1 MSQALIG
8 TFLNWLATGLTI
20 EEGLR
25 SITHDGSKVIS
36 DRGIPHLSEVID
48 YEDVPDDIEMYVSE
62 ADEYIA
68 QYHNELH
75 ETILTSEHRNHF
87 IETFYKTHPDC
98 RIHRSITDYYLNHY
112 LDQLEAALKSGT
124 TLYDLF
130 ISKQIS
136 CAQETANDIKKTVN
150 EIKDRQ
156 NIAKTNFY
164 RRVMDSFIYERE
176 QHPSI
181 RMMKPDPNLFPRG
194 LPEILSD
201 RRHATEKD
209 EQPRTIKEMIL
220 ESWKRQEHKHI
231 LLIGEGGIGKTVA
244 MLTLPEEDWF
254 KKLGIP
260 AIYVPLQRLD
270 KYGGDLNRYLEV
282 KFGADNY
289 NRIIELTNCISDG
302 HPRLLLLLDGF
313 NEIPDV
319 YKKNAGKY
327 IREWMERPGIQII
340 TTSRLG
346 FSLEN
351 RCAKYR
357 LQPLPYNTVKSF
369 LMSAG
374 IKEESLPDENDRI
387 SKVINVPLMLTIYTQ
402 IERVKEVADR
412 SSAAIVLDWKNPDN
426 AAHIIW
432 DYLQMELY
440 LSIERDDASHSVMQ
454 YAIALLAVAPYIC
467 CQMSRQ
473 IRFYLKQGDFIKLI
487 REALIYFAS
496 HQDMLSGQILNVRK
510 KFDPYHEED
519 LLQEAEAAEYAKILF
534 DNTALFQR
542 QIIREKENKNEDII
556 DYPELFMASGT
567 CP

>member
-68 QYHNELH
+68 EHHDALH
-75 ETILTSEHRNHF
+75 DTILTSEYRKRF

-98 RIHRSITDYYLNHY
+98 RIHRSITDYYLNDY
-112 LDQLEAALKSGT
+112 LDRLEAALKSGT

-209 EQPRTIKEMIL
+209 EQPRTIK
-220 ESWKRQEHKHI
+220 
-231 LLIGEGGIGKTVA
+231 
-244 MLTLPEEDWF
+244 
-254 KKLGIP
+254 
-260 AIYVPLQRLD
+260 
-270 KYGGDLNRYLEV
+270 
-282 KFGADNY
+282 
-289 NRIIELTNCISDG
+289 
-302 HPRLLLLLDGF
+302 
-313 NEIPDV
+313 
-319 YKKNAGKY
+319 
-327 IREWMERPGIQII
+327 
-340 TTSRLG
+340 
-346 FSLEN
+346 
-351 RCAKYR
+351 
-357 LQPLPYNTVKSF
+357 
-369 LMSAG
+369 
-374 IKEESLPDENDRI
+374 
-387 SKVINVPLMLTIYTQ
+387 
-402 IERVKEVADR
+402 
-412 SSAAIVLDWKNPDN
+412 
-426 AAHIIW
+426 
-432 DYLQMELY
+432 
-440 LSIERDDASHSVMQ
+440 
-454 YAIALLAVAPYIC
+454 
-467 CQMSRQ
+467 
-473 IRFYLKQGDFIKLI
+473 
-487 REALIYFAS
+487 
-496 HQDMLSGQILNVRK
+496 
-510 KFDPYHEED
+510 
-519 LLQEAEAAEYAKILF
+519 
-534 DNTALFQR
+534 
-542 QIIREKENKNEDII
+542 
-556 DYPELFMASGT
+556 
-567 CP
+567 